1 MGERNIFS
9 TNGVRVS
16 EYAFGKNE
24 PSFLFFFL
32 TGPAFYYSKKKKASF

>member
-24 PSFLFFFL
+24 PSFLFFL
-32 TGPAFYYSKKKKASF
+32 NRTSLLLLKKKKASF